1 MFHRLTVMLLLVIS
15 TGPLH
20 AQPGMVIDS
29 LMMEKAEFSAS
40 EPVAFT
46 VLLSSR
52 HRNRPDVV
60 RMVQTMSCSCN
71 NRDFYYIVYKVEG
84 PATAAYH
91 RKVYLNHTE
100 RNDAEKCACKT
111 QYANFRHQ
119 QRSAIPPIKENGY
132 YMIEIPGHDFTMY
145 SAVFYVSG
153 E

>member
-1 MFHRLTVMLLLVIS
+1 MSHLRTLFLLFLIS
-15 TGPLH
+15 TGSLR

-40 EPVAFT
+40 EPIAFT
-46 VLLSSR
+46 VQLNSR
-52 HRNRPDVV
+52 QRNRPDVV
-60 RMVQTMSCSCN
+60 RIVQTMSCSCN
-71 NRDFYYIVYKVEG
+71 NRDFYYIVYKVDG
-84 PATAAYH
+84 PTTAAYH
-91 RKVYLNHTE
+91 WKVYLNHTE

-119 QRSAIPPIKENGY
+119 QRSAIPPIKGKGY